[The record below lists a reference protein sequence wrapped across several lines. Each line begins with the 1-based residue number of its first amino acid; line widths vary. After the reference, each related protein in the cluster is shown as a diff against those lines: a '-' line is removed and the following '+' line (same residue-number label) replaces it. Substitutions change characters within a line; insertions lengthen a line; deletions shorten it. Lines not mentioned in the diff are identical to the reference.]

1 MDVEH
6 WWNDTRKISHLGAI
20 LFRHTFFTW
29 TNHGLNP
36 VLWDDTLVTNCLSHS
51 TSENTVRCCY
61 LHITTLQRA
70 SDFKKLQIIVLAP
83 NFLMMAENGCRLGG
97 KCYLSRQGR
106 RESLTSRDASS
117 PSSAVYSAPFNLNL
131 LSLRSKSLQI
141 SARFQGVI
149 SQKKNANF

>member
-1 MDVEH
+1 MIQE
-6 WWNDTRKISHLGAI
+6 KYPISVPYFSATH
-20 LFRHTFFTW
+20 FS
-29 TNHGLNP
+29 HGLIMGWTRSSGMTRWWLIAWATARP
-36 VLWDDTLVTNCLSHS
+36 KTPSDVVI
-51 TSENTVRCCY
+51 Y
-61 LHITTLQRA
+61 ILQRYKEHLTLK
-70 SDFKKLQIIVLAP
+70 SYQIIVLAP

-149 SQKKNANF
+149 SQKKTPIFSHCLHKL